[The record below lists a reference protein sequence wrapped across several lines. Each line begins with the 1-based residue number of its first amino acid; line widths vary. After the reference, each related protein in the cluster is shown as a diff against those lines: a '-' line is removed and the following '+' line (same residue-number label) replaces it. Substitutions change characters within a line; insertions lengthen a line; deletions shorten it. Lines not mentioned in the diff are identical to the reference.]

1 MLDGRIDVSRFAE
14 TTSQIVHYFCTLQM
28 FYGIYHICLQ
38 YSDYFYI
45 FVRFIFYGKYWNTF
59 ASHCVLETCSFH
71 SPFSSSSDIYIY
83 IGISL
88 APFLYTSSRN
98 FSLKLLHYIYMC
110 TRLLHRLI
118 CRPFF
123 FIFLLS
129 TRRERPFTN
138 HFASVFILF
147 TQGGGKRVI
156 EVFRY
161 IVIAFLFS
169 FFFFFIIIFVI
180 REILFTRKLILF
192 NWLNM
197 NEVSSVPLTLV
208 EKQL

>member
-1 MLDGRIDVSRFAE
+1 MVS
-14 TTSQIVHYFCTLQM
+14 I
-28 FYGIYHICLQ
+28 GILWRAAV
-38 YSDYFYI
+38 SSKR
-45 FVRFIFYGKYWNTF
+45 VRFIRHFL
-59 ASHCVLETCSFH
+59 HLQ
-71 SPFSSSSDIYIY
+71 IYIY

-161 IVIAFLFS
+161 IVVAFLFL
-169 FFFFFIIIFVI
+169 FFFFIILFVI
-180 REILFTRKLILF
+180 REIFFIRKRILF

-208 EKQL
+208 EKRL

>member
-1 MLDGRIDVSRFAE
+1 
-14 TTSQIVHYFCTLQM
+14 M
-28 FYGIYHICLQ
+28 FYDIYRICLQ

-45 FVRFIFYGKYWNTF
+45 FVRFIFYDKYWNTF

-123 FIFLLS
+123 FHFFTFNPTRETVYKSLRLCFYFIHS
-129 TRRERPFTN
+129 RRREKG
-138 HFASVFILF
+138 H
-147 TQGGGKRVI
+147 
-156 EVFRY
+156 
-161 IVIAFLFS
+161 
-169 FFFFFIIIFVI
+169 
-180 REILFTRKLILF
+180 
-192 NWLNM
+192 
-197 NEVSSVPLTLV
+197 
-208 EKQL
+208 

>member
-1 MLDGRIDVSRFAE
+1 MVS
-14 TTSQIVHYFCTLQM
+14 I
-28 FYGIYHICLQ
+28 GIF
-38 YSDYFYI
+38 SRATVSSKR
-45 FVRFIFYGKYWNTF
+45 VRFIRHFL
-59 ASHCVLETCSFH
+59 HLQ
-71 SPFSSSSDIYIY
+71 IYIY

-98 FSLKLLHYIYMC
+98 FSLKLLHYIYICARGYC
-110 TRLLHRLI
+110 TDWYVVL
-118 CRPFF
+118 FF

-138 HFASVFILF
+138 HFASIFILF

-169 FFFFFIIIFVI
+169 FFFFDNNIC
-180 REILFTRKLILF
+180 
-192 NWLNM
+192 N
-197 NEVSSVPLTLV
+197 
-208 EKQL
+208 